1 MAVAPTN
8 TLKPQLLVLKVGD
21 FVFEEGD
28 EAVFAYV
35 LIEGAIEIVQTI
47 KGEQQVL
54 GKVEKG
60 TVFGEMA
67 IIDGFPRSASAR
79 AATECKVQE
88 VGHKE
93 FINYISKK
101 PDAAFTIMT
110 RLSGFVRSA
119 DKQASKNLLF
129 ASNDGNNEEEND
141 QKNDQTDKVAVHN
154 FEDTESIYSKP
165 PSKPVI
171 ITAVSLLLFTLC
183 MVIWSSFSFVDKTVA
198 TRGKFTNTAPNIE
211 IQSTG
216 SSFIE
221 ELNLDRGQHVKK
233 GETIAKL
240 DGTVV
245 NANLK
250 IVKDKINAVKNKIL
264 RLEIQKQSI
273 LNETLKKDS
282 FGQLDKINADIL
294 NNHFDEYMIKMKTFS
309 SDLLRIDKEIDSMSK
324 DQKLL
329 RDQLQIKIKIEE
341 GKKNLFEK
349 NVGSLIDT
357 LNSTDQRISMSRQL
371 QSIVSNIE
379 KQKMQK
385 ITIAD
390 QIKSFVTEKLAG
402 IAEELSSLND
412 QLLQQN
418 EELIKNELE
427 KSNLHIKSP
436 VEGIVLNLPTVTVG
450 SLLNKGES
458 IVTLVR
464 TGLPLVLEIDIDPK
478 DASDVFTGDP
488 VSIKVDALPFQQFGD
503 IEGTLVYVSDDTVE
517 ESLQGESGAFYR
529 GRVDVED
536 SEILGLPEDFDL
548 TPGMLASADL
558 KVGKRRLIT
567 YFTNPILR
575 SLSSAM
581 REPD

>member
-1 MAVAPTN
+1 
-8 TLKPQLLVLKVGD
+8 
-21 FVFEEGD
+21 
-28 EAVFAYV
+28 
-35 LIEGAIEIVQTI
+35 
-47 KGEQQVL
+47 
-54 GKVEKG
+54 
-60 TVFGEMA
+60 
-67 IIDGFPRSASAR
+67 
-79 AATECKVQE
+79 
-88 VGHKE
+88 
-93 FINYISKK
+93 
-101 PDAAFTIMT
+101 
-110 RLSGFVRSA
+110 
-119 DKQASKNLLF
+119 
-129 ASNDGNNEEEND
+129 
-141 QKNDQTDKVAVHN
+141 
-154 FEDTESIYSKP
+154 
-165 PSKPVI
+165 
-171 ITAVSLLLFTLC
+171 
-183 MVIWSSFSFVDKTVA
+183 MVIWASLSFVDKTVG

-221 ELNLDRGQHVKK
+221 ELNLERGQHVGK

-264 RLEIQKQSI
+264 RLELQKQSI
-273 LNETLKKDS
+273 LNETLEKDS
-282 FGQLDKINADIL
+282 FGPLDKINADIL
-294 NNHFDEYMIKMKTFS
+294 KNHFDEYMIKMKTFS
-309 SDLLRIDKEIDSMSK
+309 SDLLRIDKEIYSMTK
-324 DQKLL
+324 DQELL

-390 QIKSFVTEKLAG
+390 QIKSYVNEKLAG
-402 IAEELSSLND
+402 IAVELSSLND

-418 EELIKNELE
+418 EELIKNQLE

-567 YFTNPILR
+567 YFTNPILK

>member
-8 TLKPQLLVLKVGD
+8 TLKPQLLVLKEGD

-28 EAVFAYV
+28 EAIFAYV

-171 ITAVSLLLFTLC
+171 ITAVALLLFTLC

-264 RLEIQKQSI
+264 RLEIQKKSI
-273 LNETLKKDS
+273 LNETLEKDS
-282 FGQLDKINADIL
+282 YGQLDKINADIL

-390 QIKSFVTEKLAG
+390 QIKSFVTEKLTG

>member
-1 MAVAPTN
+1 MAIAPTN
-8 TLKPQLLVLKVGD
+8 TLKPQLLVLKEGD

-28 EAVFAYV
+28 EAIFAYV
-35 LIEGAIEIVQTI
+35 LTEGEIEILQTV
-47 KGEQQVL
+47 KGEPHVL

-93 FINYISKK
+93 FIDYISKK

-129 ASNDGNNEEEND
+129 ASNAENNEEKND
-141 QKNDQTDKVAVHN
+141 QNNYQTDKVAVHN

-183 MVIWSSFSFVDKTVA
+183 MVIWSSFSFVDKTVS

-221 ELNLDRGQHVKK
+221 ELNLERGQHVSQ

-264 RLEIQKQSI
+264 RLEIQKKSI
-273 LNETLKKDS
+273 LNETLEKDS
-282 FGQLDKINADIL
+282 YGQLDKINADIL
-294 NNHFDEYMIKMKTFS
+294 KNHFDEYMIKMKTFS
-309 SDLLRIDKEIDSMSK
+309 SDLLRIDKEIASMSK
-324 DQKLL
+324 DQKLMS
-329 RDQLQIKIKIEE
+329 DQLQIKIKIEE
-341 GKKNLFEK
+341 GKKNLFKK

-379 KQKMQK
+379 KQEMQK
-385 ITIAD
+385 FTITD
-390 QIKSFVTEKLAG
+390 QIKSFITEKLTG

-567 YFTNPILR
+567 YFTNPILK

>member
-8 TLKPQLLVLKVGD
+8 TLKPQLLVLKKGD

-79 AATECKVQE
+79 ASTECKVQE

-233 GETIAKL
+233 GETIAIL

-250 IVKDKINAVKNKIL
+250 IVEDKINAVKNKIL
-264 RLEIQKQSI
+264 RLELQKQSI

-282 FGQLDKINADIL
+282 FGQLDNINADIL

-324 DQKLL
+324 DQNLL

-450 SLLNKGES
+450 SLLNKGEP

-503 IEGTLVYVSDDTVE
+503 IEGILVYVSDDTVE
-517 ESLQGESGAFYR
+517 ESLQGESGAYYR